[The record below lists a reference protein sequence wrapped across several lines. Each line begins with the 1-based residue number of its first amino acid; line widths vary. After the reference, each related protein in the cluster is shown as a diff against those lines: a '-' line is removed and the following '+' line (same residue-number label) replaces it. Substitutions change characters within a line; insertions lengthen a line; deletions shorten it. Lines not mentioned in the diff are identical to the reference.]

1 MRIELMNVP
10 IDGVTRTEAGRRV
23 LAMLDEPRMHVVTT
37 PNPEMLVLASK
48 DARFRDAL
56 RQADLAVPDGIGLL
70 YVARMKG
77 IRLPER
83 VSGADL
89 ADDIAAIA
97 AKRGAGLFLLGG
109 DPGSAEKAAEA
120 LRVRHPGIRIVGAM
134 RGGKVGKDA
143 EGNPTTDPSVLEA
156 VRAAAPEVLFVAFG
170 HGKQERWITSVAS
183 SLPSVRVAM
192 GVGGTLDFIAGQVRR
207 APILLRKA
215 GLEWLWRLIIQ
226 PWRIGRILTA
236 VVVFP
241 YLALRQKR

>member
-37 PNPEMLVLASK
+37 PNPELLVLASK

-97 AKRGAGLFLLGG
+97 AKRCAGLFPPGG
-109 DPGSAEKAAEA
+109 DPGSA
-120 LRVRHPGIRIVGAM
+120 
-134 RGGKVGKDA
+134 
-143 EGNPTTDPSVLEA
+143 
-156 VRAAAPEVLFVAFG
+156 
-170 HGKQERWITSVAS
+170 
-183 SLPSVRVAM
+183 
-192 GVGGTLDFIAGQVRR
+192 
-207 APILLRKA
+207 
-215 GLEWLWRLIIQ
+215 
-226 PWRIGRILTA
+226 
-236 VVVFP
+236 
-241 YLALRQKR
+241 